1 MKRGRFGRT
10 WMPVEATASTA
21 RTTGS
26 EESAGRPRGR
36 LVRFGR
42 SNVSREEL
50 PILPVPNNE
59 KESYMMETTK
69 KCSMCGRELPVEEFH
84 KNKRCKDG
92 LMPFCKE
99 CHLKSAR
106 KGGRRKA
113 EDVVVAHEPHPID
126 LEPLQPFTACVTEKD
141 CATEALRLAIGKD
154 AFADWKATN
163 ELYECLLKYYSR

>member
-1 MKRGRFGRT
+1 
-10 WMPVEATASTA
+10 
-21 RTTGS
+21 
-26 EESAGRPRGR
+26 
-36 LVRFGR
+36 
-42 SNVSREEL
+42 
-50 PILPVPNNE
+50 
-59 KESYMMETTK
+59 MMETTTTTK
-69 KCSMCGRELPVEEFH
+69 KCSVCGRELPREEFH

-126 LEPLQPFTACVTEKD
+126 LEPLQSFAKCVTEKD
-141 CATEALRLAIGKD
+141 CATEALRLAIGKA
-154 AFADWKATN
+154 AFAEWKAAN

>member
-1 MKRGRFGRT
+1 M
-10 WMPVEATASTA
+10 
-21 RTTGS
+21 
-26 EESAGRPRGR
+26 
-36 LVRFGR
+36 RFGR
-42 SNVSREEL
+42 SNASREEL

-59 KESYMMETTK
+59 NEKESYMMESITTTK
-69 KCSMCGRELPVEEFH
+69 KCSVCGRELPVEEFH

-92 LMPFCKE
+92 LMSFCKE

-113 EDVVVAHEPHPID
+113 EDVVVTHEPHPID
-126 LEPLQPFTACVTEKD
+126 LEPLQPFAKCVTEKD